1 MHSLNLSITEG
12 ESAMRE
18 KTGCFTGHRRIPEKD
33 YAVIEEKLEHTIV
46 KGVFERGRREGI

>member
-1 MHSLNLSITEG
+1 
-12 ESAMRE
+12 MRE
-18 KTGCFTGHRRIPEKD
+18 RTGCFTGHRQIPEKD